1 MSQSDFELASSQVFV
16 SRLEGD
22 RSVPTLSK
30 IDVLAEA
37 LSVHPLTLITHSYLK
52 KRDINSLRSLLD
64 QVEAELAALQVVGTP
79 AAPAVEP
86 KGLPRG

>member
-1 MSQSDFELASSQVFV
+1 MAQTDLASSQRFI
-16 SRLEGD
+16 SHLENEV
-22 RSVPTLSK
+22 SVPTISK
-30 IDVLAEA
+30 IDDLAEA